1 MRKKDKKNRKH
12 IRHSINRQFEFIFI
26 ALMACTILLC
36 WFLNNTFLENYYI
49 HDKQKVL
56 LNAYETVNQ
65 AASEGKIN
73 TEEFDL
79 NLQTLCGRY
88 NIDILVV
95 DVDSQ
100 TVKYTG
106 RDPETSKLQLWD
118 NLFAESLPEGNE
130 QQNRS
135 ALVETD
141 TYRIQI
147 VKNKRMNNEN
157 IEMWGNLDNGN
168 MFLIWTALESI
179 RDSVNIANRFL
190 AYVGTIAVI
199 ASGILIWL
207 ISRKITKPISEL
219 TDISEKM
226 TNLDFEA
233 KYQGKNRNE
242 IGLLGENINKMSEA
256 LEVTISEL
264 KTANNELKKDIQKKT
279 EIDEMRKEFLSN
291 VSHEL
296 KTPIALIQGY
306 AEGLQEGISDDEE
319 SRNYYCGVI
328 CDEAAKMNTMVKK
341 LLTLNQL
348 EFGNDTVTM
357 ERFDIVTMIKNCVQS
372 TDILTRQSGITVQY
386 PDGDAVFVWGDEF
399 KIEEVFTNYLSN
411 AMNHCAGEKTIDIRL
426 EKNQDKLRVIVFNSG
441 QPIPEESVEHIW
453 EKFYKVDK
461 ARTRAYGGSGVGL
474 SIVKAIMESIHQ
486 QYGVINYDNGVAF
499 WFELDTNQ

>member
-1 MRKKDKKNRKH
+1 MKKNKH
-12 IRHSINRQFEFIFI
+12 IKHSINRQFAFIFI

-56 LNAYETVNQ
+56 LNAYTTVNK
-65 AASEGKIN
+65 AANEGIIN
-73 TEEFDL
+73 TDEFDL
-79 NLQTLCGRY
+79 ELKSLCGRY
-88 NIDILVV
+88 NLDILVV

-118 NLFAESLPEGNE
+118 NLFAENVTQGNE
-130 QQNRS
+130 QNSNQ

-141 TYRIQI
+141 AYRIQI
-147 VKNKRMNNEN
+147 VKDKRMNNEN

-199 ASGILIWL
+199 ASGILIWF

-226 TNLDFEA
+226 TALDFEA

-306 AEGLQEGISDDEE
+306 AEGLQEGIIDDEE
-319 SRNYYCGVI
+319 SRNYYCNVI

-348 EFGNDTVTM
+348 EFGNDTVAM

-372 TDILTRQSGITVQY
+372 TDILTKQSGITVQY
-386 PDGDAVFVWGDEF
+386 PNGNPVYVWGDEF

-411 AMNHCAGEKTIDIRL
+411 AMNHCAGEKMIDIRL
-426 EKNQDKLRVIVFNSG
+426 EKNNNKLRTIVFNTG
-441 QPIPEESVEHIW
+441 IPIPEESISHIW

-474 SIVKAIMESIHQ
+474 SIVKAIMESMHQ

-499 WFELDTNQ
+499 WFELDTNE